1 MEAGQPK
8 KKPAKAE
15 DHSESMVLWTTVSPW
30 FSDIHSHLGYGIEKE
45 LGAREGGE
53 W

>member
-15 DHSESMVLWTTVSPW
+15 DHSESMILGYTFT
-30 FSDIHSHLGYGIEKE
+30 LGYGIEKE
-45 LGAREGGE
+45 LGAREGGV